1 MQFHRPIRDV
11 TVLNDYAEVPGI
23 GVLPVNAFVFH
34 GEQPLVVDTGLGLPD
49 RNFVADLASVLDPA
63 DVRWIYLSHPDRDHT
78 GGLFDLLEAAPQA
91 RIITTFLSVG
101 IMSTECPLPLDRLYL
116 LNPGQ
121 SLDLGDRRITAFRPP
136 VYDSPATT
144 GFLDESSGTCFVS
157 DCFGAPL
164 SSVELATADEV
175 GAVSADELRA
185 AQLLWSAVDSP
196 WVQSVAQATFDRALD
211 PLRTMDP
218 ELVLSTHLPPAAGR
232 INSLLDTLSMAP
244 AGMPFVGPDQEA
256 LEALLASFA
265 PGAPA
270 QRAAD
275 ESPLSSTT

>member
-11 TVLNDYAEVPGI
+11 TVLNDYLEVPGI
-23 GVLPVNAFVFH
+23 GVLPVNAFVLH

-49 RNFVADLASVLDPA
+49 RHFLADLASVLDPA
-63 DVRWIYLSHPDRDHT
+63 DVRWIYLTHPDRDHT
-78 GGLFDLLEAAPQA
+78 GGLFDLLEAAPEA

-101 IMSTECPLPLDRLYL
+101 IMSTECPLPLDRLFL

-144 GFLDESSGTCFVS
+144 GFLDESTGTCFVS

-175 GAVSADELRA
+175 GAVSVDELRG

-196 WVQSVAQATFDRALD
+196 WVQSVAPATFDRALD
-211 PLRTMDP
+211 PLRVMDP

-232 INSLLDTLSMAP
+232 ISNLLDTLAMAP
-244 AGMPFVGPDQEA
+244 SGTPFVGPDQQA
-256 LEALLASFA
+256 LEAMLASFA
-265 PGAPA
+265 PGPPA
-270 QRAAD
+270 QRAPD
-275 ESPLSSTT
+275 ESLSRAT